1 MIIWH
6 PLFPIPGFRWSTIW
20 SRRSTSGNGATPS
33 SSERSSG
40 CASPSCCGT
49 PSLNP
54 ADGSSNQQPRPQQKW
69 SVSSLLNRPSEDNA
83 SYFFWLAEGSTNCF
97 STQHLKLDRLFEFKS
112 FLNNFELGFCVC
124 HDWTRFASRE
134 SMREKKIVNCDKLRL
149 QWWLI
154 SWSSRFKILSAS
166 IKN

>member
-54 ADGSSNQQPRPQQKW
+54 AAGSSNQQPRPQRKW

-83 SYFFWLAEGSTNCF
+83 SYFFWLAEGSTN
-97 STQHLKLDRLFEFKS
+97 
-112 FLNNFELGFCVC
+112 GFQPSIWNWIDCSSSKAF
-124 HDWTRFASRE
+124 WIILSSAFASVMIGLV
-134 SMREKKIVNCDKLRL
+134 SLLAKVWEKKKLWIVIN
-149 QWWLI
+149 
-154 SWSSRFKILSAS
+154 
-166 IKN
+166 